1 MPIHVE
7 LVTQERKV
15 FDDPECDIVVIPAVE
30 GEMGVLPG
38 HAPILTTMSF
48 GELVIRKGNAEERY
62 AIYGGVVDVRPDKV
76 VILADL
82 AESSFAIDAE
92 KARAARE
99 RAENLMR
106 DGVPADENHQAL
118 LELRRAELQL
128 KVANKM
134 QGRSSSVL
142 RIVEQDDRDTA
153 VDIVDW

>member
-15 FDDPECDIVVIPAVE
+15 FEDPACDMVIIPAVE

-76 VILADL
+76 IILADL

-92 KARAARE
+92 KAGAARE
-99 RAENLMR
+99 RAQQMMR
-106 DGVPADENHQAL
+106 DGVPADDNRDAA

-128 KVANKM
+128 KVHNKM
-134 QGRSSSVL
+134 LGRSASVL
-142 RIVEQDDRDTA
+142 RIVEQEDREDS
-153 VDIVDW
+153 